1 MRETSLTQRY
11 HDVSH
16 SMQSNSARTA
26 AAPRSGSV
34 LQGLRSFADEVCG
47 TFARLFA
54 YVGALALIAMLGVAG
69 WNQLDRGDDTPGRA
83 GWTLADAAVP
93 AFSLRLTDQPD
104 RTATYTVL
112 IHPDGGRKDVLRWG
126 EPVDR
131 PAAELEVYRL
141 GPERDARRDPRADL
155 AIRMGRNSASELET
169 AGVIDSRF
177 GPVSLV
183 RRAGAPEGA
192 GACLGFL
199 KTIAEPSLRISGW
212 SCQGVTMPARR
223 AMVGCMLNRLTL
235 LAPDRHR
242 ALSQLFTGS
251 DQRRGGCD
259 EPAVATGS
267 ADWVTSTANPRLRGA
282 L

>member
-1 MRETSLTQRY
+1 
-11 HDVSH
+11 
-16 SMQSNSARTA
+16 MQSDSARTA
-26 AAPRSGSV
+26 AAPRSASV
-34 LQGLRSFADEVCG
+34 LQGLQSFADEVCG

-69 WNQLDRGDDTPGRA
+69 WNHLDGGDDTSPGRA
-83 GWTLADAAVP
+83 GWTLADGAVP
-93 AFSLRLTDQPD
+93 AFSLRLADQPD

-112 IHPDGGRKDVLRWG
+112 IHPEGGRKDVLRWG
-126 EPVDR
+126 EPADR

-141 GPERDARRDPRADL
+141 GVERDARHDPRADL
-155 AIRMGRNSASELET
+155 ALRMGQGTATELET

-235 LAPDRHR
+235 LAPDQNR
-242 ALSQLFTGS
+242 ALSQLFMGT

-259 EPAVATGS
+259 EPAIASGS
-267 ADWVTSTANPRLRGA
+267 GDWVTSTANPRLRGA